1 MTPDEDRVFLY
12 LHSSKDMSNWSSSWR
27 ATSNEVINQVLKW
40 LNEREPTSINS
51 PARLREVILS
61 LEDKVRR
68 YKVRSAIHVIIC
80 SSLSF
85 YNASELTMYFFPWS
99 QLDEAPLNN
108 KDTML
113 LVFDYIGTT
122 LVLPSDSDEVPETD
136 TENAGPSNT
145 KRVKTSSHAASSCMS
160 PDSIQPQLYEVCHG
174 PYNMGDCTEKL
185 ERLGFD
191 GEAFFDAI
199 DFFTN
204 DLQRRQVFMKLED
217 RKAFIY
223 ASRQLSK

>member
-1 MTPDEDRVFLY
+1 MDSATNSESCGSSPNPAGFTMTSDEDRVFLY

-40 LNEREPTSINS
+40 INEREPTSINS

-68 YKVRSAIHVIIC
+68 YK
-80 SSLSF
+80 
-85 YNASELTMYFFPWS
+85 
-99 QLDEAPLNN
+99 LDEAPLNN
-108 KDTML
+108 KDPML

-145 KRVKTSSHAASSCMS
+145 KWVKTSSHAASSCMS
-160 PDSIQPQLYEVCHG
+160 PDSIQPQLYEACHG

-185 ERLGFD
+185 ERLEFD